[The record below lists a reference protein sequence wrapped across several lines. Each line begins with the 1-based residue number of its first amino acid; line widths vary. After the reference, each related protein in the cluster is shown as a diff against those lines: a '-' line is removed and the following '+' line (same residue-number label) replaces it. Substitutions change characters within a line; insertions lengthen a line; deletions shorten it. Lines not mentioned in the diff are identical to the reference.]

1 MHACIS
7 IESKNASIVLLH
19 LIHKHSN
26 YNHRLLTQQQTRNR
40 PRATQGHNEQ
50 YTYLRS
56 YYRFSLSLN
65 RYMYLIFV
73 TFVFCVYSVPTGELS
88 QLLID
93 SGTVGIDNDT
103 LSVLDSA
110 RGWNADN

>member
-1 MHACIS
+1 
-7 IESKNASIVLLH
+7 
-19 LIHKHSN
+19 
-26 YNHRLLTQQQTRNR
+26 
-40 PRATQGHNEQ
+40 
-50 YTYLRS
+50 
-56 YYRFSLSLN
+56 
-65 RYMYLIFV
+65 MYLIFV

-103 LSVLDSA
+103 LSVLERA